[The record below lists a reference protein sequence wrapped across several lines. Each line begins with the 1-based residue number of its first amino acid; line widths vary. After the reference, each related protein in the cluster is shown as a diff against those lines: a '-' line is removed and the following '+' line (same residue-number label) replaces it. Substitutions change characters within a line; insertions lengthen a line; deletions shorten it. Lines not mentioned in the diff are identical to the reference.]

1 MEEKEVEE
9 EEKVAEVVGR
19 CGGGYWG
26 GRIAPACRVD
36 LIHLTEASND
46 ALTDE
51 KRERTIHEVLQHV
64 RVTRFVF
71 AFVWPESPEFGNDAI
86 CARHEKIPST
96 GWLHLTSKLLLLL
109 PMLGSALL
117 SFSLGP
123 ASGLG
128 KQYALRINDAVEILW
143 SSPNLHDSHTMPFKT
158 FQFESPVFNDRDA
171 GIVRHNPWLY
181 LPQATK

>member
-1 MEEKEVEE
+1 CLY
-9 EEKVAEVVGR
+9 AD
-19 CGGGYWG
+19 
-26 GRIAPACRVD
+26 D
-36 LIHLTEASND
+36 LKIYGISEWSSYDGSSDATSND

-51 KRERTIHEVLQHV
+51 KRERTIHEVLRHV

-181 LPQATK
+181 LPQAT